1 MTDFLDL
8 ADKIA
13 SQHNVSTDDLLAHN
27 RRGHLLAARF
37 ELMWRARHELNMSLL
52 KIARAMGRH
61 HTTIMHGIDR
71 HEHRR
76 NLADRF
82 D

>member
-8 ADKIA
+8 ADEIA
-13 SQHNVSTDDLLAHN
+13 SQHNISTALLIGHN
-27 RRGHLLAARF
+27 RRANVIWPRF

-76 NLADRF
+76 NLTHRF